1 MVFWSPTRIATC
13 AFLPG
18 DKLNVAKPKIDE
30 LLVQSALQ
38 PDLCRRLQDS
48 PDEVFQD
55 FDLTVEERELLRQP
69 DHRLLPLLGA
79 AIERRMHSSAGVTD
93 RNPVDDA
100 SSISPLEEAA
110 GVPDVPPARVA
121 ARALPDS
128 LMGLTVVPCALRENG
143 QFKGISYVLWVNPLA
158 EGVDPATLPPPAGT
172 VLPGEPLPPLHAI
185 IRISAV
191 QSTDVAGNTQLAIWG
206 SFLPTPGAI
215 LPPPPDSSGDPDASP
230 FKSSLNSAEVQT
242 AIAAVRAASTSE
254 RYDRLADLLHTLNG
268 GGVR

>member
-1 MVFWSPTRIATC
+1 VVFWSPTRIATC

-18 DKLNVAKPKIDE
+18 DKSNVAKPKIDE
-30 LLVQSALQ
+30 LLIQTALQ
-38 PDLCRRLQDS
+38 PDLCRRLQES
-48 PDEVFQD
+48 PDEVFED

-79 AIERRMHSSAGVTD
+79 AIERQMKSSAGVTG

-100 SSISPLEEAA
+100 SHLEEAA
-110 GVPDVPPARVA
+110 VPDAPASPVA
-121 ARALPDS
+121 AYALPDS

-158 EGVDPATLPPPAGT
+158 EGVDPAKLPPPAGT

-191 QSTDVAGNTQLAIWG
+191 QSADVAGNTKLAIWG
-206 SFLPTPGAI
+206 SFLPAPGSTV
-215 LPPPPDSSGDPDASP
+215 PPPPESSGDPDASP
-230 FKSSLNSAEVQT
+230 FKSSLNSAEVKT
-242 AIAAVRAASTSE
+242 AVAAVRTASTSE
-254 RYDRLADLLHTLNG
+254 RYDRLADLLHTLHG